1 MRSNDWLNRIEA
13 GDVPHAIL
21 FAGPKESGQYALA
34 RLAAARYLLHTDDTD
49 ALTDSPFFVEPE
61 ERTIEA
67 IRDALALVNAQAYG
81 RGRRC
86 VLFSDAHEMTEAS
99 QDVLLKTLE
108 EPPAETLLL
117 LTGTESGLRPT
128 ILSRCMVLR
137 AETEP
142 SERIEKRLIERGVA
156 LALAKRA
163 ALLSDGVSGRAD
175 AFLDASYQSF
185 RTDAIACIG
194 KLSHRAKPYAALQ
207 ALCTDTAEEDA
218 EDGTAKKG
226 KKVSGQR
233 LNQFLDILLSV
244 LLDVLRQ
251 KNGIDEIRNTDC
263 AVIEKNFASVFTISQ
278 IQGMIQ
284 IAAEAKD
291 MLAYKASPAL
301 TADWILAK
309 LP

>member
-34 RLAAARYLLHTDDTD
+34 KLAAARYLLHTDDTD

-142 SERIEKRLIERGVA
+142 SEAIEKRLIERGVA

-175 AFLDASYQSF
+175 AFLDVSYQSF

-194 KLSHRAKPYAALQ
+194 KLSNRAKPYAALQ
-207 ALCTDTAEEDA
+207 ALCTDTAEEEA

-263 AVIEKNFASVFTISQ
+263 AVIEKNFVSVFTISQ

-284 IAAEAKD
+284 IAVEAKD